1 LPAEVAVHDRVA
13 LPEPVTLLGLI
24 EPQARPEGMKSVR
37 VILLAKPFNPV
48 IVMVEV
54 AETPTLT

>member
-1 LPAEVAVHDRVA
+1 VHDRAA

-24 EPQARPEGMKSVR
+24 EPQTRPEGMKSVR
-37 VILLAKPFNPV
+37 VTLLAKPFNPV